1 MHYVVKKNDILTTTR
16 LQDKL
21 LEAFKVVAEQNHI
34 TMRNLI
40 ERSMYLYINDEE
52 YRKKINNQLTS
63 HYTKK

>member
-1 MHYVVKKNDILTTTR
+1 
-16 LQDKL
+16 
-21 LEAFKVVAEQNHI
+21 VVAEQNHI

>member
-1 MHYVVKKNDILTTTR
+1 MHYVGKKNDILTTTR